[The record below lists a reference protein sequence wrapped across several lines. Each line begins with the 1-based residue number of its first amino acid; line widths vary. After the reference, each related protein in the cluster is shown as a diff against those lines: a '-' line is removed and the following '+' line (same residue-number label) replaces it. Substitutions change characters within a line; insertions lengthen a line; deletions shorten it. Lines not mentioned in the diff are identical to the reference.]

1 MMKKSPPALALSMLL
16 VLILAS
22 SGLSQ
27 SHVEKAKALDEYIR
41 NQYRSSNPIAR
52 KAEPRP
58 DENLKRAI
66 ALGFRKY
73 NKEVSVKVGMEYAG
87 YIIESCDQL
96 SVQDPALIAAMIVKE
111 STVRPSAR
119 SRYAYGLMQ
128 VNWNVHKKS
137 ISLRFPWIR
146 TLNDLL
152 VPRNNILVGTWIF
165 SNYLKENG
173 GDVDKAL
180 HRYLGRTGSRYVRQI
195 KRYRGAFKREIQ
207 SI

>member
-1 MMKKSPPALALSMLL
+1 MIKKSPPALALSMLL

-22 SGLSQ
+22 SGLCQ

-52 KAEPRP
+52 REPSP
-58 DENLKRAI
+58 DEGIKKAI
-66 ALGFRKY
+66 ARGFRRY

-87 YIIESCDQL
+87 YIIESCDQ
-96 SVQDPALIAAMIVKE
+96 VGIDDPALIAAIVVKE
-111 STVRPSAR
+111 STVRPNAR

-137 ISLRFPWIR
+137 IARKFPWIR

-165 SNYLKENG
+165 SNYLKDNDGNTE
-173 GDVDKAL
+173 KAL
-180 HRYLGRTGSRYVRQI
+180 YRYLGRSGNRYVRQI
-195 KRYRGAFKREIQ
+195 KGYRGAFRREIQ

>member
-1 MMKKSPPALALSMLL
+1 MKKSPPALALSILL

-66 ALGFRKY
+66 ALGFRKF
-73 NKEVSVKVGMEYAG
+73 NKEVSMIVGMEYAG

-96 SVQDPALIAAMIVKE
+96 GVHDPALIAAMIVKE
-111 STVRPSAR
+111 STVRPGAR

-137 ISLRFPWIR
+137 IARRFPWIR

-165 SNYLKENG
+165 SNYLKDNG

-195 KRYRGAFKREIQ
+195 KGYRGTFKREIQ